1 MDYGLSFFDSHSP
14 TPTPTPV
21 QYFRSFKASIVD
33 AELSFTW
40 WIVRTIFIYLI
51 IRELFVYTTQCGV
64 WLAKKVAEAI
74 KSWILYS
81 VGTGLKFMR
90 RVEDAADV
98 AEDFIT
104 KAVSDASGGTIDL
117 TADEFV
123 TNEAKAAA
131 EAAETKEEQKQDAEF
146 LEQLEDHIEAAV
158 EQSLD
163 AIERT
168 ANGLYNCIPDLDGKK
183 DV

>member
-1 MDYGLSFFDSHSP
+1 M
-14 TPTPTPV
+14 
-21 QYFRSFKASIVD
+21 D

-40 WIVRTIFIYLI
+40 WIIRTVLIYLL
-51 IRELFVYTTQCGV
+51 IRELFVYVTQLGV
-64 WLAKKVAEAI
+64 WLAKQTAEAI

-81 VGTGLKFMR
+81 VGSGLKFMR

-117 TADEFV
+117 TGEPDAG
-123 TNEAKAAA
+123 TNDAAAAKAAEDKA
-131 EAAETKEEQKQDAEF
+131 EKKADSEF
-146 LEQLEDHIEAAV
+146 LDHLEDQIEAAV

-168 ANGLYNCIPDLDGKK
+168 ANGIYKCIPELPDHMGGKR
-183 DV
+183 D